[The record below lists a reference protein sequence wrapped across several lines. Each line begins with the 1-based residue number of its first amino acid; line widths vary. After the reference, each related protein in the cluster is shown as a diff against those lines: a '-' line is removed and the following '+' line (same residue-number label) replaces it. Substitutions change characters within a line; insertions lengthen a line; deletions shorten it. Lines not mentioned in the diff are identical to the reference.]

1 MLIRAQ
7 NTDPVLYRSD
17 SRDFGRT
24 WTAPRPTAIPA
35 PATKVYLLRI
45 EDRIVLLHN
54 PNPKAR
60 TPLALWVSRDRG
72 ETWEP
77 KLDLITARDGR
88 RAICY
93 PHAFADPDRELLYVA
108 SDAVQEFFLQ
118 KIPFADFL

>member
-1 MLIRAQ
+1 
-7 NTDPVLYRSD
+7 
-17 SRDFGRT
+17 
-24 WTAPRPTAIPA
+24 
-35 PATKVYLLRI
+35 
-45 EDRIVLLHN
+45 
-54 PNPKAR
+54 
-60 TPLALWVSRDRG
+60 VSRDRG